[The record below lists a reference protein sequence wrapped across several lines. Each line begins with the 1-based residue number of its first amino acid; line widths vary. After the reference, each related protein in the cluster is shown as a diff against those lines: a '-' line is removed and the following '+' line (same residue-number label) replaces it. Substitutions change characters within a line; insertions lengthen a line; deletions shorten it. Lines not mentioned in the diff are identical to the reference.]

1 MAEVPWKSFA
11 PWVPD
16 GEYATAQEPFDL
28 TAVCLSCRTNSIPTE
43 IRAGSND
50 LLIGREQFAKDVSL
64 E

>member
-1 MAEVPWKSFA
+1 MAEVSWKSFA
-11 PWVPD
+11 PSAPA

-28 TAVCLSCRTNSIPTE
+28 TPVCLSYRTNSIPTE
-43 IRAGSND
+43 IRAGSNG